1 MYMHER
7 RTRMSGRDK
16 IIAENCM
23 ATRARMAARAIS
35 RDYDEALRPVA
46 LKVTQLTV
54 LVGVSL
60 SRGAL
65 TMTELADSLGMERS
79 GLSRNLDPLER
90 RGLVAIGPETQ
101 HRARYVELTDAG
113 RDLIDEAT
121 PLWEQAQAK
130 WRTKL
135 GQGFETTMASLKAL
149 GSSL

>member
-1 MYMHER
+1 MTGQDR
-7 RTRMSGRDK
+7 

-23 ATRARMAARAIS
+23 ATRARLAARSVS
-35 RDYDEALRPVA
+35 RDYDEALRPVG
-46 LKVTQLTV
+46 LKGTQLTV

-60 SRGAL
+60 SRGAF

-79 GLSRNLDPLER
+79 GLSRNLEPLER

-113 RDLIDEAT
+113 RAMIEDAT

-130 WRTKL
+130 LRSRL
-135 GQGFETTMASLKAL
+135 GSGFDATMASLALL
-149 GSSL
+149 GSSF